1 MESKLSKKIN
11 KNNKYYNEEKIDLFY
26 DYSNNFNYKNNS
38 NKENKEIHY
47 SNTDYYS
54 KIDNNYENYS
64 INNNYYSSD
73 KCYNEDSSSVIN
85 IKSVF
90 NSNTLKDYI
99 KNKKEIFNKISN
111 SMNNI
116 INKHKKEEDKYNFL
130 YKFENHKLDNKNND
144 ENLNKIVDHLIKAY
158 SKDELKLIKE
168 KINKKVDE
176 DEEEPIPEKLS
187 FIKKENNTNKL
198 KVSSD
203 SPLFLRNTNNN
214 NIGHYNNNNKLK
226 NNTINKSNDKIKK
239 QYFKKINK
247 NFKYKPVKI
256 NCSNIS
262 NIKSTK
268 NKITNISNDN
278 NNYSNEINSKFKP
291 EFYTYIKCKTSFEC
305 LDNFLKR
312 QKSYNNYITN
322 KKINLRNIRNIS
334 ENKQLTFK
342 PNTSFTS
349 SSKYSIKLKAQRLD
363 ESYIDKANR
372 LIYESIEKKKENNK
386 NLKLKY
392 NQSFSFTP
400 NINKQNKIYN
410 KKSIKRSKTKKN
422 ESYNKK
428 EISKDL
434 TPIKYVNH
442 KFDYVKS
449 IYKNDNEL
457 FKRIKEQ
464 SEKKIK
470 KYEKLKIENDIEKM
484 EGCTFKP
491 DMSKTYHKNLSYSK
505 NKNTKKRVD
514 IKNNDNQNKNFT
526 YTDFYQYKKN
536 KQKINKKYFENINN
550 KDIRK
555 VGSLTPIIISK
566 KLKDINSQNKR
577 KDKNDNFL
585 ALHKLVLDSNIK

>member
-26 DYSNNFNYKNNS
+26 DYSNNFNYNNKS
-38 NKENKEIHY
+38 NEENKEIHY
-47 SNTDYYS
+47 SNTEYYS
-54 KIDNNYENYS
+54 KIDNNYKNYS

-73 KCYNEDSSSVIN
+73 KYYNEESSSVIN

-130 YKFENHKLDNKNND
+130 YKIENHKLDNKNND

-312 QKSYNNYITN
+312 QKSYNNYIIN

-536 KQKINKKYFENINN
+536 KQKINKKHFENINN